1 MLFKTGKLP
10 KLEEYVG
17 RMVTVAKEPIPKKVK
32 IEKICGNLTKPHF
45 YEINGKYLVN
55 MLRFHAEMEGDK
67 SITEDQFLA
76 FEQMEMEAEP
86 VKKDQPKQQTKD
98 VVSEQIQ

>member
-1 MLFKTGKLP
+1 
-10 KLEEYVG
+10 
-17 RMVTVAKEPIPKKVK
+17 MVTVAKDPIPKRVK
-32 IEKICGNLTKPHF
+32 IDHICGNLTKPHF

-55 MLRFHAEMEGDK
+55 MLRFHAEMLGDK

-76 FEQMEMEAEP
+76 FEEMELEAEP
-86 VKKDQPKQQTKD
+86 IKKDQPKQKPKD